1 MLAKD
6 PAERPQTPAEVAQ
19 ALAPVHH
26 TVLELDETIL
36 AAPSPRYE
44 SSPAYKPG
52 FLKKPGLRLA
62 YLAASIILLC
72 ALSGGIGLAVWAVL
86 KSGIYSP
93 QDTTAV
99 TQPTDGGTTNDS
111 AGNGGTARVAAVS
124 PGVETPRIEHRAALD
139 PKPPVRVE
147 RPTVAVPAEPRNNDV
162 REQALAWIKGNARSG
177 PDCNFVADIEH
188 HLDVTGKENEF
199 LFQIGGGLL
208 KSGRP
213 TILGSWSGQLFTF
226 QLADE
231 QARTLKLTGL
241 AVTAITRIE
250 NKNQRTPRL
259 IVKLETALV
268 DNPMS
273 IGESGRITGLIAF
286 KTLEEV
292 SGNFVMRTRGNTGT
306 IRRTSY
312 DHNLGQ
318 SLPADGKPIA
328 FDFPAVNYGG
338 GSYTGP
344 IVLFLELCSYPGPD
358 RRGEPTVISNPVAI
372 IIDAVADDG
381 K

>member
-1 MLAKD
+1 MALPITWLPSRRRDAHQADIRADIYSLGCTFYCLLTGGPPFTKGSSLHKLLAHQDQSPVPIADVRPEVPEQVIRLVERMLAKD

-36 AAPSPRYE
+36 AAPSPRHE

-147 RPTVAVPAEPRNNDV
+147 RPAVAVPAEPRNNDV
-162 REQALAWIKGNARSG
+162 REQALVWIKANARSG
-177 PDCNFVADIEH
+177 PDCNFVADIDH
-188 HLDVTGKENEF
+188 HLRCVRK
-199 LFQIGGGLL
+199 
-208 KSGRP
+208 
-213 TILGSWSGQLFTF
+213 
-226 QLADE
+226 
-231 QARTLKLTGL
+231 
-241 AVTAITRIE
+241 
-250 NKNQRTPRL
+250 
-259 IVKLETALV
+259 
-268 DNPMS
+268 
-273 IGESGRITGLIAF
+273 GE
-286 KTLEEV
+286 
-292 SGNFVMRTRGNTGT
+292 
-306 IRRTSY
+306 
-312 DHNLGQ
+312 
-318 SLPADGKPIA
+318 
-328 FDFPAVNYGG
+328 
-338 GSYTGP
+338 
-344 IVLFLELCSYPGPD
+344 
-358 RRGEPTVISNPVAI
+358 
-372 IIDAVADDG
+372 
-381 K
+381 

>member
-1 MLAKD
+1 M
-6 PAERPQTPAEVAQ
+6 
-19 ALAPVHH
+19 
-26 TVLELDETIL
+26 
-36 AAPSPRYE
+36 SPT
-44 SSPAYKPG
+44 
-52 FLKKPGLRLA
+52 
-62 YLAASIILLC
+62 SIII
-72 ALSGGIGLAVWAVL
+72 S
-86 KSGIYSP
+86 
-93 QDTTAV
+93 D
-99 TQPTDGGTTNDS
+99 
-111 AGNGGTARVAAVS
+111 VS
-124 PGVETPRIEHRAALD
+124 
-139 PKPPVRVE
+139 
-147 RPTVAVPAEPRNNDV
+147 
-162 REQALAWIKGNARSG
+162 
-177 PDCNFVADIEH
+177 
-188 HLDVTGKENEF
+188 GKENEF

-231 QARTLKLTGL
+231 QARTLKLTGM

-250 NKNQRTPRL
+250 NKNQRTPRP

-268 DNPMS
+268 DNQMS

-286 KTLEEV
+286 KTLEEA
-292 SGNFVMRTRGNTGT
+292 SGNFVMRARGNTGT

-318 SLPADGKPIA
+318 SLPPDGKPIE